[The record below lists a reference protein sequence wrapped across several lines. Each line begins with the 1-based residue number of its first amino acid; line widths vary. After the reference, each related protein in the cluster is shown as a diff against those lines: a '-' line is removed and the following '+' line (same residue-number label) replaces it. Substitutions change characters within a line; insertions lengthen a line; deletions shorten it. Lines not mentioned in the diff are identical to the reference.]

1 MSAIMGP
8 KPTQNIAGIRVYVSV
23 PRVLC
28 LFPLCVLRCL
38 IRVVGSPPVYQET
51 GVLPFPNEKWF
62 EEGVRTKR
70 RTREQVRIIVLSA
83 WVLLVG
89 RGIDATPQE
98 RTNKTTPNDLHH

>member
-1 MSAIMGP
+1 MSKADP
-8 KPTQNIAGIRVYVSV
+8 NIAGIRVYVSV

-28 LFPLCVLRCL
+28 VFPLFVLRCL
-38 IRVVGSPPVYQET
+38 IRVFVSPPVYKET

-70 RTREQVRIIVLSA
+70 RTREQMRMFVLSA

-89 RGIDATPQE
+89 RGIDATP
-98 RTNKTTPNDLHH
+98 RAKNKTTPNDLHH